1 MQILPWIWHIYISIL
16 EARNSCH
23 HEPYKGQVLVMEL
36 LVAVSA
42 MYTAWN
48 SKSTMSLAGKLEAG
62 ID

>member
-1 MQILPWIWHIYISIL
+1 M
-16 EARNSCH
+16 
-23 HEPYKGQVLVMEL
+23 MEL

-48 SKSTMSLAGKLEAG
+48 SKFTMSLAGKLEAG